1 MLDELLTLPALA
13 GLTII
18 LGFDNILAIAV
29 VNRGVAPERRNRAR
43 QTGILIGLV
52 GRLLLVLILAWGLR
66 VADLRVGL
74 GQHTLRDGLLVLIG
88 LFLALKSSSELR
100 DRTRKRDSIESP
112 AVVPVSFHQAVL
124 RILAVDLALSLDSV
138 VTVVGMAPSIP
149 IMVAAIVLEVAVIL
163 FFSGAVCRLLER
175 YPSIETLAICALLMV
190 GGVLV
195 SEGVGLPIRK
205 SVVYKMMAFALFVE
219 VVNLRIEA
227 ARGSRTPGRRSR
239 AANLEQTRQQ

>member
-13 GLTII
+13 GLTVI

-29 VNRGVAPERRNRAR
+29 VNRGVAPERRKRAW
-43 QTGILIGLV
+43 QTGILLGVV
-52 GRLLLVLILAWGLR
+52 GRLLLVLILAWGLQ

-74 GQHTLRDGLLVLIG
+74 GELTLRDGLLVLIG
-88 LFLALKSSSELR
+88 LFLAVKSISELR
-100 DRTRKRDSIESP
+100 DRTRKRDSIEP
-112 AVVPVSFHQAVL
+112 PVIVPVSFRRAVL
-124 RILAVDLALSLDSV
+124 RIFAVDLALSLDSV
-138 VTVVGMAPSIP
+138 VTVVGMAPSIL
-149 IMVAAIVLEVAVIL
+149 IMLAAIVIEVAVIL

-195 SEGVGLPIRK
+195 SEGIGLPIRK

-219 VVNLRIEA
+219 IVNLKIEA
-227 ARGSRTPGRRSR
+227 ARGTHPPGSRSR
-239 AANLEQTRQQ
+239 AADLDQTRQQ